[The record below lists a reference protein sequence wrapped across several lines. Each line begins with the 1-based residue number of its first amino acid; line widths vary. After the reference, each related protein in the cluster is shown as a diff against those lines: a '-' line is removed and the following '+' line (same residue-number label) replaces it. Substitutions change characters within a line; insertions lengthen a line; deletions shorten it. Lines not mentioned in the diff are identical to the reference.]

1 MTTAGGR
8 VIVSL
13 DGDSSFDLG
22 TEILLGFEPH
32 RAHLFLPA

>member
-13 DGDSSFDLG
+13 DGDSSFDYG

-32 RAHLFLPA
+32 RAHLFPPA